1 MDSSPARSFRDLVV
15 WQKAHAL
22 VLHVY
27 RLTAKMPK
35 DERFGITSQWRR
47 AMVSVPA
54 NIAEGFRKRSKRDKA
69 RFMNIAE
76 ASLEESRYYAI
87 LTRDLGFLDDLRL
100 DELFAEV
107 SRLLD
112 AYVRAVLADVQCD
125 NDD

>member
-54 NIAEGFRKRSKRDKA
+54 HIAEGFRKRSQRDKA